1 MPLMVV
7 PAGLGAGFGVAL
19 EELDGGG
26 VAEPEVPGLDAE
38 ELADPTGTEFDA
50 AASAGGLEPVP
61 PHPAITTEIVPK
73 KAALHTKRG
82 TERISQF

>member
-26 VAEPEVPGLDAE
+26 AAEPELPGLDAE
-38 ELADPTGTEFDA
+38 ELAEPTGTEFDA
-50 AASAGGLEPVP
+50 VAGVGRVEPVP
-61 PHPAITTEIVPK
+61 PHPAITAEIVPK
-73 KAALHTKRG
+73 TAALHTKRG